1 MTREGLGKASFW
13 FMFVGFWVTFV
24 PQYLLGLHGMPRRI
38 AEYSASNGWTFLNR
52 LSTGG
57 AYLLFISVALTLVNM
72 WVSWRKPVSAGD
84 NPWDAQTLE
93 WATSSPP
100 PHHNFYWIPPIRS
113 ERPLWDYNHPEHTGL
128 NGHGH
133 GAPAKESATV
143 GSANVRMV
151 QPQADPPGDAGND
164 GER

>member
-1 MTREGLGKASFW
+1 MYKRQLYYWYPKFTGRMTREGLGKASFW

-100 PHHNFYWIPPIRS
+100 PHHNFAWIPPIRS
-113 ERPLWDYNHPEHTGL
+113 ERPLWDFNHPCLLYT
-128 NGHGH
+128 
-133 GAPAKESATV
+133 SRCV
-143 GSANVRMV
+143 
-151 QPQADPPGDAGND
+151 
-164 GER
+164 

>member
-1 MTREGLGKASFW
+1 M
-13 FMFVGFWVTFV
+13 
-24 PQYLLGLHGMPRRI
+24 
-38 AEYSASNGWTFLNR
+38 FLNR

-100 PHHNFYWIPPIRS
+100 PHHNFAWIPPIRS
-113 ERPLWDYNHPEHTGL
+113 ERPLWDFNHPEHTSL
-128 NGHGH
+128 NGRSRNGH
-133 GAPAKESATV
+133 VVPAKEPATV
-143 GSANVRMV
+143 GTSNVRIV
-151 QPQADPPGDAGND
+151 EPPAGADGDGAAGTRRGD
-164 GER
+164 ER